1 MVTLMKI
8 ENISYSVGALTC
20 EGVLVY
26 YQAAKNPPL
35 LLMAPNWMGVT
46 EKAIEGA
53 KHLAALG
60 YVVFLADM
68 FGVAGRP
75 TGQEVPME
83 FLGPLIRRPLETRA
97 RINAAFEAMTQA
109 ALERGVGDASRRAAI
124 GYCFG
129 GSNVLDLARSGA
141 DVAAVV
147 SMHGNLKTGMPAE
160 PGAVKAKVLVVHGAD
175 DPIAPKGDRDALE
188 DEMRKAGARWTIL
201 AFGGVVHAFTDPND
215 NRPPVS
221 QYSAYASHYGHGMA
235 HEMIADAFVGK
246 L

>member
-1 MVTLMKI
+1 MKI
-8 ENISYSVGALTC
+8 EKIPYSVGALNC

-26 YQAAKNPPL
+26 DEAGKNLPL

-53 KHLAALG
+53 KELAGKG

-68 FGVAGRP
+68 YGPNGRP
-75 TGQEVPME
+75 TGQEVPMD
-83 FLGPLIRRPLETRA
+83 FLGPLIKQPAETRA
-97 RINAAFEAMTQA
+97 RINAAFDAMTA
-109 ALERGVGDASRRAAI
+109 AAKAHGVGDASRRAAI

-175 DPIAPKGDRDALE
+175 DPIAPKGDRDFLE

-201 AFGGVVHAFTDPND
+201 AFGGVFHSFTDPAA
-215 NRPPVS
+215 NRPPSS
-221 QYSAYASHYGHGMA
+221 QFSAHANHYGYSVAHG
-235 HEMIADAFVGK
+235 MIADAFAGK
-246 L
+246 I